1 MLGGWM
7 ISPNFSLASK
17 PFLFFSRKLKKRNK
31 MAKYELP
38 KGRTFIT
45 TDYMRKRYGAYD
57 PNIFRRWV
65 DQGKV
70 EKVRNGVYR
79 SSDYVLESDWDRYAI
94 ANVLQYPSYVS
105 LYSALYFYNLIPEYV
120 FNVTSV
126 STKKTQAYTFRGAN
140 YTFQQLKPSLFFG
153 YHILLWKGSQFSIA
167 LLEKAI
173 LDLAYLEPMFVDP
186 DWLEEMR
193 FDEDVLREEVDWAI
207 VAFFAQ
213 KMNAPSIFKKINA
226 LRSTYSL

>member
-1 MLGGWM
+1 
-7 ISPNFSLASK
+7 
-17 PFLFFSRKLKKRNK
+17 

-38 KGRTFIT
+38 KDRIFIT
-45 TDYMRKRYGAYD
+45 TDYMRKKYGKYD

-79 SSDYVLESDWDRYAI
+79 SSDSVMQSDWDRYVI
-94 ANVLQYPSYVS
+94 ASALQYPSYIS
-105 LYSALYFYNLIPEYV
+105 LHSALYFYNLIPEYV
-120 FNVTSV
+120 FNVSSV
-126 STKKTQAYTFRGAN
+126 STKKTQVYTFRGAH

-153 YHILLWKGSQFSIA
+153 YQIFSWKGNQFRIA

-173 LDLAYLEPMFVDP
+173 LDLAYLEPLFIDP
-186 DWLEEMR
+186 GWLEEMR
-193 FDEDVLREEVDWAI
+193 FDEDVLREEVDWTI
-207 VAFFAQ
+207 VESFAQ
-213 KMNAPSIFKKINA
+213 KMNAPTILRKINA